1 MRKINWEGVWE
12 FIMKSVAIVVGSVI
26 VYTACRIGYAIIES
40 IYVVLIK

>member
-26 VYTACRIGYAIIES
+26 VYTACRIGFAILTAL
-40 IYVVLIK
+40 YVVLIK